1 MNLACEPVLN
11 LGMPRQIGKFYR
23 ILGILSKLY
32 KILSLIW
39 TGIGTGECGSGGE
52 FVYSDRCLKRH
63 RKWQPGGMYNET
75 SLMPRLQD
83 TPEEATFRARLRA
96 WLAEN
101 APVIHKHDV
110 EALRAW
116 QRRLYEGGWL
126 GLTWPAEYGGQGLG
140 FRKQAIYNEEA
151 ARAKTPPSVNNIGL
165 MIVGPALIAVGSE
178 EQKRRYLKP
187 ILTAEE
193 IWCQGFSEPNAGS
206 DLAGLQTRAED
217 DGDDYIVTGQKIWT
231 SNSLIA
237 DHIWLL
243 VRTDPEAP
251 RHKGITALIVDMRS
265 PGVSVKP
272 LRQLTGEAEFG
283 EVFFDEVRV
292 PKANRVGA
300 ENDGWIVGMKTF
312 TRERANISVSLSVRL
327 QQQFDRLLDAVRGRD
342 FPLDPQQ
349 SREIALAY
357 VDSQCLTMTCERL
370 ADRLFGFDSAV
381 IKVAWAEMNQRLQEI
396 GISTLGPDAPLLPGG
411 GFDQAGESS
420 STWGTEALSDT
431 VESFERSWQFG
442 YLRSRA
448 NSIEGGTSEILR
460 TVIAERVLGL
470 PRK

>member
-1 MNLACEPVLN
+1 
-11 LGMPRQIGKFYR
+11 
-23 ILGILSKLY
+23 
-32 KILSLIW
+32 
-39 TGIGTGECGSGGE
+39 
-52 FVYSDRCLKRH
+52 
-63 RKWQPGGMYNET
+63 MYNNCKP
-75 SLMPRLQD
+75 MPRLQD
-83 TPEEATFRARLRA
+83 TSEEATYRARLRA
-96 WLAEN
+96 WLSDN
-101 APVIHKHDV
+101 APSIAKHDV
-110 EALRAW
+110 DALKAW
-116 QRRLYEGGWL
+116 QRQLYEAGWL

-140 FRKQAIYNEEA
+140 FRQQAIFNEEA
-151 ARAKTPPSVNNIGL
+151 ARAKVPPSVNNIGL

-206 DLAGLQTRAED
+206 DLAGLQARAVD
-217 DGDDYIVTGQKIWT
+217 DGDDYVVTGQKIWT

-237 DHIWLL
+237 EYIWLL
-243 VRTDPEAP
+243 ARTDPAAP
-251 RHKGITALIVDMRS
+251 RHKGITALIVDLRS
-265 PGVSVKP
+265 PGVTVKP
-272 LRQLTGEAEFG
+272 LRQITGEAEFG

-327 QQQFDRLLDAVRGRD
+327 QQQFDRLLEGIRGRD
-342 FPLDPQQ
+342 VPLDTQQ
-349 SREIALAY
+349 AREVALAY
-357 VDSQCLTMTCERL
+357 VDSQCLTLTCERL
-370 ADRLFGFDSAV
+370 AGRLFGFESSV
-381 IKVAWAEMNQRLQEI
+381 VKVAWAEMNQRLQEI

-420 STWGTEALSDT
+420 STWGTEALSET
-431 VESFERSWQFG
+431 GESFENSWQFG

-448 NSIEGGTSEILR
+448 NTIEGGTSEILR